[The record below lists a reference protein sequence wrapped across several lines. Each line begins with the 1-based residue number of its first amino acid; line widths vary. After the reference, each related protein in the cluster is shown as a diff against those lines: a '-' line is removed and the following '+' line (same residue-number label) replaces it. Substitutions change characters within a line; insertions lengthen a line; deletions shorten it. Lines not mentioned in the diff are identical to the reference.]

1 MYKNDF
7 VYDPNWAKNGFDVD
21 DGDHRVA
28 IVSVREEVSKQGKA
42 MIHLQYRVEG
52 ASTLYDDF
60 LVEGE
65 YFAKG
70 ASRIFDVFKIPVGDW
85 NFQHWINR
93 IAYAHFEHVDE
104 NYTDR
109 NGIQRTASKSKI
121 RYFHN
126 NVPPAPQSMA
136 QPLPENVQTASVN
149 DYQED
154 IPF

>member
-7 VYDPNWAKNGFDVD
+7 VYDPNWAKTGFDVE
-21 DGDHRVA
+21 DGDHRVT
-28 IVSVREEVSKQGKA
+28 IVSVKDETSKQGKA
-42 MIHLQYRVEG
+42 MIHLQYKVEG
-52 ASTLYDDF
+52 ATELYDDF

-65 YFAKG
+65 YFNRS
-70 ASRIFDVFKIPVGDW
+70 ASRIFDVFKIPVYDW
-85 NFQHWINR
+85 NLQHWINR

-109 NGIQRTASKSKI
+109 NGIQRTVSKSKI

-126 NVPPAPQSMA
+126 NVPPAPQSVA
-136 QPLPENVQTASVN
+136 QPLPKNVQTASVN